1 MRGPCLRLAQIGAD
15 SKHSRRLAG
24 LPESHYPLGGQ
35 SHQAPE
41 IHARDLDVR
50 GRRHPAP
57 RCHRHC
63 ERSEAIQSSLAKSSG
78 LLRCARNDDLQCT
91 GRARGSLRSE
101 PSQNIHADWRVCQK
115 VTTRSAVK
123 AIKRP
128 KIHARD
134 LDVRGR
140 RHPAPRCHRH
150 CERSEAIQSSLA
162 KSSGLLRCARNDDL
176 QCAGRACGSLRSEPT
191 QNIHADW
198 RVCQK
203 VTTRSAVK
211 AIKRPKFTRA
221 LSMSTAD
228 ATRLRGATV
237 IASVAK
243 QSSLLLQRVLD
254 CFAALAMT
262 IYNARAVLA
271 ARSDRSRLKT
281 FTPIGGS
288 ARKSL
293 PARRSKPSSARKFMR
308 AISMSAA
315 DATRLRGATVI
326 ASVAKQ
332 SSLLLQRVLDCFAAL
347 AMTIYNAPA
356 VLAARSDRSRLK
368 TFTPIGGSA
377 RKSLPAR
384 RSKPSGV
391 RNSRARSRCPRQTP
405 PGSEVPPS
413 LRA

>member
-35 SHQAPE
+35 SHQASE
-41 IHARDLDVR
+41 IHARALDVH

-101 PSQNIHADWRVCQK
+101 
-115 VTTRSAVK
+115 
-123 AIKRP
+123 
-128 KIHARD
+128 
-134 LDVRGR
+134 L
-140 RHPAPRCHRH
+140 
-150 CERSEAIQSSLA
+150 
-162 KSSGLLRCARNDDL
+162 
-176 QCAGRACGSLRSEPT
+176 T

-211 AIKRPKFTRA
+211 AIKRPKFMRA

-293 PARRSKPSSARKFMR
+293 PARRSKPSSAR
-308 AISMSAA
+308 
-315 DATRLRGATVI
+315 
-326 ASVAKQ
+326 
-332 SSLLLQRVLDCFAAL
+332 
-347 AMTIYNAPA
+347 
-356 VLAARSDRSRLK
+356 
-368 TFTPIGGSA
+368 
-377 RKSLPAR
+377 
-384 RSKPSGV
+384 
-391 RNSRARSRCPRQTP
+391 NSCARSRCPRQTP
-405 PGSEVPPS
+405 PGSDPTEAGSGRARWPIRGRSPCRRSGSDRGGRLRSGGRGLRFSPPTWRKARQS
-413 LRA
+413 IPRICRPWQSQTARLRSVVRRYAARGSRVAPVRSRDGSRPARRHRKFYSSPV